1 MSLRCAG
8 LLIVLAG
15 LNAGAQ
21 NTYPAPSSTA
31 SGTTSSSVSLA
42 PMPQNQTPSGQTAP
56 AQTGAAQVA
65 PAQPTPDPASQAPP
79 PQASDPSQA
88 PDNDAGV
95 FVFRKQVEEVV
106 LRATVVDAERRLIPN
121 LPKESFTVYEDGRP
135 QVITSFRRED
145 VPVAIG
151 IIVDN
156 SGSMRDKRDRVAQA
170 MLNLVKASNP
180 DDEVFVVNFGEDYY
194 LDQDFTGD
202 VNLLR
207 AALRQEP
214 MRGETALYD
223 AITASAKHLKGSAKL
238 ERKVLLVITD
248 GQDNASQETLPEAV
262 RNLQQQNGP
271 MLYAIGLLEPGARR
285 PGREPL
291 AALAESTGGVA
302 FFPQSLNEVD
312 GISRTI
318 AHDIRSQYTIGYK
331 SSNPQQNGGYRRIHV
346 DALAKGYTNLSVR
359 TRSGYYPGETPR

>member
-1 MSLRCAG
+1 
-8 LLIVLAG
+8 LAP
-15 LNAGAQ
+15 AIQ
-21 NTYPAPSSTA
+21 NQNA
-31 SGTTSSSVSLA
+31 SGQVSPQSA
-42 PMPQNQTPSGQTAP
+42 PVQAVPDQTVPSQDAGS
-56 AQTGAAQVA
+56 QVA
-65 PAQPTPDPASQAPP
+65 QPP
-79 PQASDPSQA
+79 DPSQEPA
-88 PDNDAGV
+88 NDAGV
-95 FVFRKQVEEVV
+95 FVFKTQVEEVI
-106 LRATVVDAERRLIPN
+106 LRATVVDDQRRLIPN
-121 LPKESFTVYEDGRP
+121 LPKESFTIYEDGRP

-151 IIVDN
+151 IVVDN
-156 SGSMRDKRDRVAQA
+156 SGSMRDKRERVAQA
-170 MLNLVKASNP
+170 MLNLVRTSNP

-238 ERKVLLVITD
+238 ERRVLLVITD

-262 RNLQQQNGP
+262 RHLQEQNGP
-271 MLYAIGLLEPGARR
+271 ALYAIGLLEPGERR

-302 FFPQSLNEVD
+302 FFPQSLTEVD

-318 AHDIRSQYTIGYK
+318 ARDIRSQYTIGYK
-331 SSNPQQNGGYRRIHV
+331 STNPQQNGGYRRIHV
-346 DALAKGYTNLSVR
+346 DASAKGYPKLTVR